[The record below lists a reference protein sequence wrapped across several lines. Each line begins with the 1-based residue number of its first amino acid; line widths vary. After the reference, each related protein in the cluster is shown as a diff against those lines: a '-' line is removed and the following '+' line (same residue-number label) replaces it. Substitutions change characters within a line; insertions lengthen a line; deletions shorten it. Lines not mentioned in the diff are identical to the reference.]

1 MRKHYIDGQLNGII
15 YKITSP
21 SGKVYIGQTV
31 KTLHKRKLRH
41 TNTANNPNDKRYD
54 TKIARAVRKYGNLL
68 IWEILIEGIKTYEEL
83 LEPFITVFTF
93 ALPENE
99 KQIGINKLKSLEY
112 RKAGFNLMTFG
123 SDDVVKSYNKIMQ
136 AFYTIEAKDLD
147 SEEYAIIMLSLISD
161 LLLNIRK
168 DLYTKTTK
176 LNRSEMLEPMIND
189 IKKYEVIIN
198 NRKL

>member
-1 MRKHYIDGQLNGII
+1 MENTII
-15 YKITSP
+15 LAIASPVLITVGGLITWFIKS
-21 SGKVYIGQTV
+21 K
-31 KTLHKRKLRH
+31 KE
-41 TNTANNPNDKRYD
+41 DF
-54 TKIARAVRKYGNLL
+54 LL
-68 IWEILIEGIKTYEEL
+68 SEEKSRDFKIKTYEEL

-147 SEEYAIIMLSLISD
+147 SEEYAIIMLSLISN